1 MTAQIRLPLTLAI
14 MSALLVEAEG
24 MPFAIPL
31 DRVER
36 TLRIADHVVR
46 SVAGRAM
53 LVERDNVFPLLD
65 AAAALGHQAAT
76 PPTHAVLVRSGD
88 ARIALAVEQLVGQRE
103 LVTRPLPPEVAD
115 SAAVSGGA
123 VLSDGSIALIVD
135 CDALSQPPVSRHETM
150 ARAA

>member
-1 MTAQIRLPLTLAI
+1 
-14 MSALLVEAEG
+14 
-24 MPFAIPL
+24 
-31 DRVER
+31 
-36 TLRIADHVVR
+36 
-46 SVAGRAM
+46 
-53 LVERDNVFPLLD
+53 
-65 AAAALGHQAAT
+65 
-76 PPTHAVLVRSGD
+76 VRSGD
-88 ARIALAVEQLVGQRE
+88 TRIALAVEQLVGQRE